1 VLCFDSVSLLP
12 AERICPD
19 AASTADSN
27 VGAYSAKRIAP
38 DAASSSMG
46 GDSSTDS
53 LLDLKLGED
62 SSDDE
67 LRREAAFSIAL
78 RLVSPLRAATRER
91 PSALAVGA
99 RCQRR
104 SWVAQEPP
112 LVRRPAET
120 GASRVLLLR
129 AVALS
134 EVLPRPMLHAEGD
147 EGRAVDCSVLGVAA
161 AEATSARGALS
172 AIASAALISA
182 PAAASS
188 CVASP
193 ASVAAAV
200 SAACRREIGLFGGSR
215 DVLRQ
220 A

>member
-1 VLCFDSVSLLP
+1 
-12 AERICPD
+12 
-19 AASTADSN
+19 
-27 VGAYSAKRIAP
+27 
-38 DAASSSMG
+38 MG

-53 LLDLKLGED
+53 LLDLKLGEDSSDDELRREAD